1 MKMRGNL
8 LEYEKE
14 KFVTNDINFLVKKNS
29 ELSYN

>member
-1 MKMRGNL
+1 MRGNL